1 MQTKLLVATA
11 LAAVLT
17 GSGFAAAQDQHKG
30 NAAPAAKSAPAPHA
44 APAPRASAPS
54 GPPRAAVQHAP
65 SAAPRAQS
73 QIQRSA
79 PVRSQAQIHEQGREF
94 KGRSDRE
101 FRGRVG
107 QSERFDRRTRAEER
121 SGRVERNRQSFERDR
136 VRNRETQGFERDRNR
151 ETFDRDRRERDRT
164 GSVETRRSSASL
176 SSEQRTRI
184 RQVILSG
191 RHGPRISRPGFD
203 IRVGYRIPRN
213 RLHFALLPLPSTIV
227 DIEPSWQ
234 GYLYFLVGDEI
245 VVVDP
250 DTYEIVAVLPA

>member
-94 KGRSDRE
+94 KG
-101 FRGRVG
+101 
-107 QSERFDRRTRAEER
+107 R